1 MKSTKETGALP
12 IGWIFGR
19 NPTERDKN
27 KHVDCLEYLKNVLGK
42 VNGKEKQLI
51 LFVKLNIYQPSSDGR
66 PSIVKMFILPKA
78 FYGFNVICIKIP
90 NGLLS

>member
-51 LFVKLNIYQPSSDGR
+51 LSVKLNIYQPSSDEYFDLQIFSVCTFTGEA
-66 PSIVKMFILPKA
+66 VCWVVDTDFL
-78 FYGFNVICIKIP
+78 C
-90 NGLLS
+90 